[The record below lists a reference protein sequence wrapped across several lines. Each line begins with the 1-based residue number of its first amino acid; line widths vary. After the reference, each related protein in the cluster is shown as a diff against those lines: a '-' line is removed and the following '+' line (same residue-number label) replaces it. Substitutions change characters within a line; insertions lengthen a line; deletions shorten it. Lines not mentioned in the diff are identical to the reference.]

1 MAKSFKTNQHS
12 APGPMLGYLFQI
24 ERALLWLS
32 QSTGKGYI
40 AIETDDDLV
49 INLKNNKNLG
59 VYYEQDKSAA
69 MSSRNPFSNK
79 SLDLWK
85 TLHIWNKSI
94 SDGTIEV
101 NSSQFLMVTNK
112 IVGSCLIKSIVNL
125 KDNIKE
131 FEKKIVELIDSG
143 KSSATEEIKNY
154 ALALDILDPNTRT
167 KMFKNIVV
175 LDLNYVHDRNQFKAF
190 TKDNLHVSNEIPFH
204 LMYKDLL
211 GWLTDLIIEKW
222 INGEQAI
229 ISGEELNKYFN
240 DMLTRYM
247 SKPFIERAKDVL
259 PVQDSVRAHHKKDN
273 FVKQLD
279 WIDMEEQDILKAID
293 DFLRARWERVRF
305 AKEGNI
311 PSKKDFTLMDDDL
324 FERWEN
330 IQKPISRSCTN
341 DQERKNKGYDL
352 YWAIVNH
359 RAKLASYDT
368 EQSYTTKGAY
378 HLMANEFRLGWHL
391 DWSKLKDEL

>member
-1 MAKSFKTNQHS
+1 MAKSLKTNQHS

-32 QSTGKGYI
+32 TSTEKGYI

-59 VYYEQDKSAA
+59 IYYEQDKSAA
-69 MSSRNPFSNK
+69 MSNRNPFSNK

-85 TLHIWNKSI
+85 TLHIWVMNINNS
-94 SDGTIEV
+94 TIDLD
-101 NSSQFLMVTNK
+101 SSQFLLVTNK
-112 IVGSCLIKSIVNL
+112 VVGTCLIKSIVSL
-125 KDNIKE
+125 KDNDTE
-131 FEKKIVELIDSG
+131 FQNKITELLNNG
-143 KSSATEEIKNY
+143 KSSATQEIKDY
-154 ALALDILDPNTRT
+154 ALEVEALDATTRT
-167 KMFKNIVV
+167 KLFKNIVV
-175 LDLNYVHDRNQFKAF
+175 LDLNYVHDRSQFKSF
-190 TKDNLHVSNEIPFH
+190 VKDNLHVSNSVPFNS
-204 LMYKDLL
+204 MYKDLL

-222 INGEQAI
+222 INNEQAI
-229 ISGEELNKYFN
+229 ISGEELNTYFN
-240 DMLTRYM
+240 DMLVRYM

-259 PVQDSVRAHHKKDN
+259 PVQDSLRALHKKDN

-311 PSKKDFTLMDDDL
+311 PSKKDFISMDDDL

-330 IQKPISRSCTN
+330 LQKPIKRSCS
-341 DQERKNKGYDL
+341 DDIERKNKGYEL
-352 YWAIVNH
+352 YWAVMNH
-359 RAKLASYDT
+359 KAKLANYDT

-378 HLMANEFRLGWHL
+378 HLMANEFRLGWHFGW
-391 DWSKLKDEL
+391 DKLKDEL